1 MIGAIERSQRSCSFK
16 KEGYMKSTN
25 QPGIAPMTPMKGK
38 ATSFDIAYLAGVSQ
52 STVSRALR
60 DSPAVNQE
68 TKDKIF
74 AIAKQLN
81 YKVDKNASNLRKQTT
96 GTLALLLFEDPTVD
110 ESQINP
116 FFLAMLGSITR
127 ACSQRGHDLLVS
139 FQQLSNDWHA
149 DYEDSKKADGIIL
162 LGYGDYKD
170 YEEKLNTLLAQQ
182 THFVC
187 WGAEVHGHPEFT
199 IRSNNLQG
207 GKLAGQHL
215 LQQGRKRFA
224 FIGNASD
231 NSPEF
236 LARYQGMVH
245 AIQQAGIA
253 ENTVAQLDAIS
264 TEQAGF
270 DAINELHAQ
279 GKSFDA
285 LFCASDLIAIG
296 AIRALQKKGLK
307 VPEDVAVVG
316 FDDIPV
322 ASFSSPALTTIQ
334 QNTSLAGEMLVVNL
348 LKLINHQAVELT
360 EIQPKIIVRQSSGA
374 AER

>member
-1 MIGAIERSQRSCSFK
+1 
-16 KEGYMKSTN
+16 MKSDKT
-25 QPGIAPMTPMKGK
+25 QWPVLKGK

-81 YKVDKNASNLRKQTT
+81 YKVDKNASNLRKQRS

-116 FFLAMLGSITR
+116 FFLSMLGSITR

-170 YEEKLNTLLAQQ
+170 YEEKLDTLLAQQ

-187 WGAEVHGHPEFT
+187 WGAEVLNHPEVT
-199 IRSNNLQG
+199 IRSNNLEG

-215 LQQGRKRFA
+215 LGLGRRRFA
-224 FIGNASD
+224 FIGNASAG
-231 NSPEF
+231 SPEF
-236 LARYQGMVH
+236 FDRYQGMLK
-245 AIQQAGIA
+245 AIAEAGID
-253 ENTVAQLDAIS
+253 ESQVAQLDAIS

-270 DAINELHAQ
+270 DAIMQLQAQ
-279 GKSFDA
+279 GNDFDA

-296 AIRALQKKGLK
+296 AMRALQKLGKRI
-307 VPEDVAVVG
+307 PEDVAVVG

-322 ASFSSPALTTIQ
+322 ASFSSPALTTIA

-348 LKLINHQAVELT
+348 LRLINHETVQLT
-360 EIQPKIIVRQSSGA
+360 EIEPKIVVRQSCGA
-374 AER
+374 QS